1 MFFQVESNH
10 DRLAD
15 TFDFLR
21 FRVNHPLNEMKAFS
35 PNFRNSGLYSDM
47 IRCENLLYKVGFDMN
62 NDYAD
67 LFPVHSRTYGS
78 KVFSLPQIIERKV
91 NGIVDVAEFVYVVEA
106 QLDRQCMM
114 KYDFFQC
121 FPLIFFISMQK

>member
-1 MFFQVESNH
+1 M
-10 DRLAD
+10 AD

-35 PNFRNSGLYSDM
+35 PNFRNGGLYSDM

-67 LFPVHSRTYGS
+67 LFLFWY
-78 KVFSLPQIIERKV
+78 
-91 NGIVDVAEFVYVVEA
+91 VAEIVF
-106 QLDRQCMM
+106 RQTE
-114 KYDFFQC
+114 YYF
-121 FPLIFFISMQK
+121 

>member
-10 DRLAD
+10 DRVAD

-35 PNFRNSGLYSDM
+35 PNFRNGGLYSDM

-78 KVFSLPQIIERKV
+78 KVFSDEIRFLPLFSLNLFYFDAKV
-91 NGIVDVAEFVYVVEA
+91 VLLRVILNRNSSRN
-106 QLDRQCMM
+106 DRR
-114 KYDFFQC
+114 Y
-121 FPLIFFISMQK
+121 